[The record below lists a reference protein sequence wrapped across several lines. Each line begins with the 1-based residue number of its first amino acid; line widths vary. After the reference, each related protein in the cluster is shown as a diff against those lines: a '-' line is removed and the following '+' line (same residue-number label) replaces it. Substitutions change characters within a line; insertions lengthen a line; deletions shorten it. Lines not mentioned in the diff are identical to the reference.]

1 MRNRAAIIRA
11 ILCPVLLISFQLLVA
26 AEEKFSIS
34 EEDRNYW
41 AYRPVNV
48 SNHESS
54 SIDSIVDEAIKA
66 NGLVPNSSADR
77 ETLIRRAYF
86 DLVGLAPTYQE
97 IKAFETDPSSKE
109 KAFSLLVDK
118 LLAMPEYGER
128 WGRHWLDV
136 VRYAQTNGYERDD
149 EKPNAWRY
157 RDYVIEAFN
166 KDKPYDRFV
175 LEQLAGD
182 ELILEA
188 FNQDKPFM
196 EAGDEGLIATGFY
209 RLGVWDDEPDDKKVA
224 EYDGLDDMLRTTTET
239 FLGLTTGCA
248 RCHDHM
254 FDPISQKDYYSMLA
268 YFRNVRNYAKPSDK
282 GIILRSI
289 DGGKAL
295 SVSEHGSESPETH
308 LLIRGDAY
316 RPERKVEPMIPEIF
330 STDGPEPEPTENSSG
345 RRLALAK
352 WITDP
357 TNPLTA
363 RVMVNRIWQYHFGR
377 GIVGTP
383 NDFGRAGE
391 PVSNLELLDWLA
403 TEFINSGWSIKHMH
417 RVVMNS
423 RVYKRSSEPNVR
435 NAGKDPG
442 NVHHWRMNLR
452 RLEAETI
459 RDRILQISGKLNP
472 KRGGPSF
479 YPALNGE
486 VVAGASKPGR
496 GWRWSNEEEQNRRS
510 VYAFVKRTMVYPFF
524 ELFDYANTEGSLG
537 TRPQTTVAPQA
548 LLMLNSELIVENA
561 RSIAERAFPSE
572 DPVREAFRT
581 VLARDPDPKERSMAE
596 RFLSDQHEKQKSL
609 RGQMRFRPDYPSAFF
624 KDYHKILPSKQF
636 LKGPSSGWDY
646 FKGKWTGGYEGILRA
661 EREWPAFSLFRME
674 SRDFRISGKI
684 YLEDITERASILL
697 RARIRGDEFDGYAA
711 LIDADSNEI
720 ILRRYEKGKYKTLAK
735 ASAGDL
741 RRGFL
746 AFTAELSENGIGFK
760 VSGPAGVDTVKIY
773 AKDEEPIMGKG
784 RFGVSSWGGHVTFDG
799 LSFEHEGKIHPINQ
813 IDHSG
818 SELIKD
824 DKKII
829 VKEDHQLITKRA
841 LAEFCSLLLNLNEF
855 IYID

>member
-1 MRNRAAIIRA
+1 MRNRTSILGA
-11 ILCPVLLISFQLLVA
+11 ILCPILFIAFQPIA
-26 AEEKFSIS
+26 EAEEKFSIS

-41 AYRPVNV
+41 AFRSV
-48 SNHESS
+48 STTNHENS
-54 SIDSIVDEAIKA
+54 SIDSIVDKAIKD
-66 NGLVPNSSADR
+66 NELVPNSAASR
-77 ETLIRRAYF
+77 EALIRRAYF

-97 IKAFETDPSSKE
+97 IKAFEADPSSTE
-109 KAFSLLVDK
+109 KALSLLVDK
-118 LLAMPEYGER
+118 LLGMPEYGER

-157 RDYVIEAFN
+157 RDYVIKAFN
-166 KDKPYDRFV
+166 TDKPYDRFV

-188 FNQDKPFM
+188 FNKNKPFK
-196 EAGDEGLIATGFY
+196 EGGDEGLIATGFY
-209 RLGVWDDEPDDKKVA
+209 RLGVWDDEPDDKKAA
-224 EYDGLDDMLRTTTET
+224 EYDALDDILRTTTET

-268 YFRNVRNYAKPSDK
+268 YFRNVRNYEKPSDK
-282 GIILRSI
+282 GIILRPI
-289 DGGKAL
+289 NGGKAL
-295 SVSEHGSESPETH
+295 SVSEHGNEAPETH
-308 LLIRGDAY
+308 VLIRGDAA
-316 RPERKVEPMIPEIF
+316 RPSLKVEPMIPDIF
-330 STDGPEPEPTENSSG
+330 TTLGSEPGPTENSSG

-357 TNPLTA
+357 SNPLTA

-391 PVSNLELLDWLA
+391 PISNLELLDWLA
-403 TEFINSGWSIKHMH
+403 TEFVKSEWSIKHMH
-417 RVVMNS
+417 RVIMNTK
-423 RVYKRSSEPNVR
+423 VYRRSSNPNVQ
-435 NAGKDPG
+435 NADKDPG

-459 RDRILQISGKLNP
+459 RDRILQISGQLNH

-496 GWRWSNEEEQNRRS
+496 GWRWSNEEDQKRKS

-548 LLMLNSELIVENA
+548 LLMLNSELITESA
-561 RSIAERAFPSE
+561 SLISKRALSSK
-572 DPVREAFRT
+572 DPVGEAFRII
-581 VLARDPDPKERSMAE
+581 LGRDPANAERSMAKS
-596 RFLSDQHEKQKSL
+596 FLSNQHKKQEPLK
-609 RGQMRFRPDYPSAFF
+609 GQIRFSPDYSSAYFNE
-624 KDYHKILPSKQF
+624 YHKILPSKQF
-636 LKGPSSGWDY
+636 LKGPASGWDY

-661 EREWPAFSLFRME
+661 ERDWPAFALFRMD
-674 SRDFRISGKI
+674 SRDFKISGKI
-684 YLEDITERASILL
+684 HLENITERVSILL
-697 RARIRGDEFDGYAA
+697 RARPRGDEFDGYAA
-711 LIDADSNEI
+711 IIDAVSNEV
-720 ILRRYEKGKYKTLAK
+720 ILKRYEKGKFETIAK

-746 AFTAELSENGIGFK
+746 DFTAEL
-760 VSGPAGVDTVKIY
+760 VSGEIRFEISGTKIQI
-773 AKDEEPIMGKG
+773 KDDEPISGQG
-784 RFGVSSWGGHVTFDG
+784 RFGVSSWGGSVTFDE
-799 LSFEHEGKIHPINQ
+799 LSFEHEGQNYPIIQ

-818 SELIKD
+818 SDLIKN
-824 DKKII
+824 DKKI
-829 VKEDHQLITKRA
+829 VLKEDPQIIQRRA
-841 LAEFCSLLLNLNEF
+841 MAELCSLLLNLNEF
-855 IYID
+855 VYVD